1 MPLIAQIHPQ
11 VVHFVIALLFVGVI
25 ARVVTI
31 LPLGALGKKLG
42 FAGPMAALL
51 IVLGTIASLVAV
63 KSGDEAHGPPERVPG
78 ARNAVVEHEEW
89 GERARNVFLV
99 VAALELLAIALY
111 AKPAAKWLKVGSAV
125 VGLGGLFVLYE
136 AAEHGGEVVYAYAGG
151 VGIRSGD
158 TTDVRRLLVA
168 GLHHNIQADRAAGR
182 REDAARLV
190 AELDRRMPGDP
201 TVRWIVLESRIA
213 DLGDAAGALAALD
226 SITLGADDNRGKLQ
240 KGLLT
245 ARALEAVGARDSA
258 IRVLEA
264 LAATLP
270 QLQPRIQPELERL
283 RAAGGGAQP
292 TP

>member
-25 ARVVTI
+25 ARVVSI

-51 IVLGTIASLVAV
+51 IILGTAASLVAV
-63 KSGDEAHGPPERVPG
+63 KSGDEAHSIPERVPG
-78 ARNAVVEHEEW
+78 ARQAVIDHEEW

-111 AKPAAKWLKVGSAV
+111 AKPVAKWLKVGSAV

-136 AAEHGGEVVYAYAGG
+136 AAEHGGDVVYSFAGG

-158 TTDVRRLLVA
+158 TTDVNRLLVA
-168 GLHHNIQADRAAGR
+168 GLYHNIHADRAAGR

-190 AELDRRMPGDP
+190 DELARRMPGDAL
-201 TVRWIVLESRIA
+201 VRWMSIESRIV
-213 DLGDAAGALAALD
+213 DRGDPAGALLALD
-226 SITLGADDNRGKLQ
+226 SITLAADDTRGKLQ
-240 KGLLT
+240 KGMLT
-245 ARALEAVGARDSA
+245 SRALEAMGNSDSA
-258 IRVLEA
+258 LKVLEA
-264 LAATLP
+264 LRADFPESPRL
-270 QLQPRIQPELERL
+270 LQAIERL
-283 RAAGGGAQP
+283 GGPPAPQP

>member
-25 ARVVTI
+25 ARVVSV
-31 LPLGALGKKLG
+31 LPLGALAKKLG
-42 FAGPMAALL
+42 WAGPMAALL
-51 IVLGTIASLVAV
+51 IVLGTAASLVAV
-63 KSGDEAHGPPERVPG
+63 KSGDEAHGPAERVPG
-78 ARNAVVEHEEW
+78 ARDAVIEHEEW

-99 VAALELLAIALY
+99 VAALELLAIALS

-136 AAEHGGEVVYAYAGG
+136 AAEHGGDVVYAYAGG

-190 AELDRRMPGDP
+190 EELDRRMAGDP
-201 TVRWIVLESRIA
+201 TVRWIVLESRIR
-213 DLGDAAGALAALD
+213 DRGDAAGALAALD
-226 SITLGADDNRGKLQ
+226 SISLAADDTRGKLQ
-240 KGLLT
+240 KGVLMS
-245 ARALEAVGARDSA
+245 RALEAMGNLDSA
-258 IRVLEA
+258 VRVLESLEA
-264 LAATLP
+264 ELP
-270 QLQPRIQPELERL
+270 QMQPRIQPEILRL
-283 RAAGGGAQP
+283 RAAGAQP